1 MDSELIYKVVGF
13 GVLLVFLI
21 IIYAFIDR
29 KITQQK
35 KIYIEQQK
43 EKLKFHNNTN
53 SDDEIIYYLRRIE
66 KELKHIR
73 IGIGIIIFLAF
84 VLPYLFK

>member
-73 IGIGIIIFLAF
+73 IH
-84 VLPYLFK
+84 

>member
-53 SDDEIIYYLRRIE
+53 SDDEIIYYLRRI
-66 KELKHIR
+66 
-73 IGIGIIIFLAF
+73 
-84 VLPYLFK
+84 

>member
-84 VLPYLFK
+84 VLPYLFT